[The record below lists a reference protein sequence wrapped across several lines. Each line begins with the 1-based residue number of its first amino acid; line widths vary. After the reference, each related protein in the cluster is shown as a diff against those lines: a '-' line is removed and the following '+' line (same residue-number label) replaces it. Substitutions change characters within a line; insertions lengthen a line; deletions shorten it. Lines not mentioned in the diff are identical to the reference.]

1 MLLHLHRNQMTIM
14 KLLVLYATTEG
25 QTRKIAGFIDNEA
38 QKLGWGVTVK
48 DIVDGPIELEGFDA
62 VLIGA
67 SVHMGKY
74 QTAIADFVIRHAS
87 ELNGKL
93 SGFLSVSLT
102 AAGTDEESWKELH
115 DITDHFLKH
124 CDWMPQRTLQ
134 VAGALKYVEYDWL
147 KRMLMRQIA
156 KNAGGSTDTKRDHE
170 YTNWEELK
178 AFVGEFLALKK

>member
-1 MLLHLHRNQMTIM
+1 M

-25 QTRKIAGFIDNEA
+25 HTRKIAHFIEAEA
-38 QKLGWGVTVK
+38 QKIGWDVDVK
-48 DIVDGPIELEGFDA
+48 DVVDGSVGIEGYDA

-67 SVHMGKY
+67 SIHMGKY
-74 QTAIADFVIRHAS
+74 QTGIADYVIRHA
-87 ELNGKL
+87 EVLNGKL

-102 AAGTDEESWKELH
+102 AAGTDEESWKELIA
-115 DITDHFLKH
+115 ITDHFLKH

-170 YTNWEELK
+170 YTNWDELK
-178 AFVGEFLALKK
+178 AFVTEFLALKK